1 MFSKILV
8 KLVDQAIVPALLLI
22 AARILSVALIS
33 YRLGIELTINSFS
46 LVLPDKES
54 LLTVNSYS
62 VLAMVSVLSVGLFY
76 VLLKSYI
83 FHDTHITPAM
93 TAKVFTLRLST
104 FIQSS
109 FDLYSQGVVWLSYLY
124 LLTLVSGV
132 LVFSGLLHVW
142 VLVVAGVFSTM
153 ATYLLVL
160 DVEREFAF
168 SKSYKKRQPANEFVL
183 NLEDMDD

>member
-93 TAKVFTLRLST
+93 TAKDFNPTE
-104 FIQSS
+104 
-109 FDLYSQGVVWLSYLY
+109 YY
-124 LLTLVSGV
+124 LLT
-132 LVFSGLLHVW
+132 
-142 VLVVAGVFSTM
+142 
-153 ATYLLVL
+153 
-160 DVEREFAF
+160 
-168 SKSYKKRQPANEFVL
+168 
-183 NLEDMDD
+183 